1 VAWALGWRVARH
13 RSSMHTEMAT
23 IDADEPHDAE
33 EMIARERGV
42 GRMCVFVFGMV
53 GVILTWSVL
62 VQP

>member
-1 VAWALGWRVARH
+1 
-13 RSSMHTEMAT
+13 MHTEMAT